1 MAHWSPDLPPAEVY
15 AWGDERLDGLVRA
28 VNDAPEVAL
37 DTETTGLNNMRDHAV
52 IWSLAFGR
60 RRICMK
66 ADTLRAFDRTFR
78 DPSRTWIF
86 HNAKFDAH
94 MLANLG
100 FTIAGRWLDTAV
112 MHALLY
118 EETSHK
124 LKDVHKQ
131 MFGWS
136 WAGFKQTFGNFP
148 ESETARVLYENW
160 DNARQKVVEYASNDA
175 YGTLNVKTKLY
186 DELEK
191 ELVFSLFPDEYPN
204 MLAIYEKTEA
214 PFTKVLWKCERAGM
228 KVDFDYLQTIADPV
242 NEELAR
248 VQRETTRLAGELV
261 NIDSPAQLRRLFFD
275 KLKLTPTH
283 YTKGGK
289 KGIREPSTDA
299 DFLEANAD
307 HPICASILRERELG
321 KLKGTYIDTLPTLVD
336 QYRRMHPTYNQD
348 VARCMPA
355 GELVLTNRG
364 YIPVEQVAVGDL
376 VLSHM
381 GVPRAVIELSR
392 HAPAMV
398 YLICFA
404 NGNTLRTT
412 GNHEYLT
419 PTGWVRADALRP
431 GDTVIAHTNAEEWST
446 PAAWD
451 ADAPGRRPPATFG
464 ETKVVTWMATYPRE
478 TYGLTVDID
487 HSHVT
492 GGLVTHNTG
501 RLSAKNPNCFHP
513 DTEFLT
519 RDGWVRCEDLQEG
532 VEVAEYRPDGT
543 IAFVQPTAHYVF
555 EVDKLVSLRNQHTRL
570 LVTEEHRCL
579 LRHRK
584 TGALR
589 VFHAK
594 DYPEDWQQIHAG
606 TYTSSTHENQLLRA
620 DGAPWSAAFIR
631 LILATQADGT
641 YDKSGA
647 ISFAFKKERKTRRL
661 LEILTALGAQHT
673 YHVDSYGRARIRLPK
688 QPLVEELQ
696 RIMPEKVLGAWV
708 LQLLPWQLNELC
720 DEVVFWDGSWSRKNS
735 YASKDPRNASW
746 VQLAFTL
753 TNRRAHWRV
762 YRAKKRLSYQ
772 VDVTQRDDSMTTNIK
787 KETVPYKGKVYCV
800 SVPSTFV
807 LTRLEGQISI
817 TGQSQNFP
825 NTDNDKFGIRGAFTC
840 EPGNTLIVIDYCL
853 APGTRLLHSDLTWK
867 RIDETSV
874 GDELI
879 GFDEELR
886 GSKFKRTRVT
896 SVKHLERPC
905 ITVVTDRGTV
915 TASTE
920 HLWVVRPAS
929 GDRANLRRWVRTDE
943 LQPGDRISF
952 FVPPWETDRSYGAG
966 YLAGAYDGEGW
977 VHQSRVSFAQNEG
990 VVLDRTT
997 DLLRERGFETY
1008 NDDTLTCRRRTIANG
1023 DALRFLGTIRPAR
1036 LLPRAAQMWEGRRTW
1051 GRNSRPATVLRVE
1064 GKGVQSVVAVGTT
1077 SRTFIAEGFLS
1088 HNCALEM
1095 RLLAAAAGEPDMLRI
1110 FQEGKDIHMGNA
1122 SMVFGLPYEDLVK
1135 AKKTDK
1141 LVKEGKLPPEEMT
1154 EYFRECLRRRSQ
1166 VKSVGFGMNY
1176 GLKENKLAQQLGITK
1191 DEALDL
1197 MRRYMERYPTVEHF
1211 YKSAIE
1217 SCKETCRAYSILGRR
1232 RYLPEIWS
1240 NKSMIR
1246 WQAERRAVNMEI
1258 QGGAADVVRLA
1269 MLACDALD
1277 LEGEHGCYMLAQIHD
1292 ELVFECPIEEAE
1304 EAKGKIIQAMMHPF
1318 PKDLPVTL
1326 EVSAGTGPNWRDAK

>member
-355 GELVLTNRG
+355 GELVLTSRG
-364 YIPVEQVAVGDL
+364 YIPVERVAVGDL
-376 VLSHM
+376 VLSHT
-381 GVPRAVIELSR
+381 GVPRAVTELSR
-392 HAPAMV
+392 HAPRPIYRV
-398 YLICFA
+398 HLS
-404 NGNTLRTT
+404 NGLELRTT
-412 GNHEYLT
+412 GNHEYHT
-419 PTGWVRADALRP
+419 PTGWVRADALVP
-431 GDTVIAHTNAEEWST
+431 GTSVTIHSTAEEWRGIAGWCDFEVSSWGRVRNRKTGRVLAQRPKGRWGHLKVTLRRNGAQLRGPDKKDVATHRLVLRAFGSAPPKGRAETRHLNGIAWDNTHANLCWGT
-446 PAAWD
+446 PHENRQDARRHGTMSHRRAERTHLTEEAVQSIRQAGRKPSSSPTAKLNYEVAEKIRAEGLPPRQVAAAYEISYTAAWNILHGKVYRHPERSKNPT
-451 ADAPGRRPPATFG
+451 AAALAQTFG
-464 ETKVVTWMATYPRE
+464 VSAGHIRAIQAGDAWEEEGHIEGSRADFAVAQVVEVVVESPAE
-478 TYGLTVDID
+478 TYGLTVAID

-492 GGLVTHNTG
+492 GGIVTHNTG

-519 RDGWVRCEDLQEG
+519 RDGWVRCADLPEG
-532 VEVAEYRPDGT
+532 VEIAEYRPDGT

-720 DEVVFWDGSWSRKNS
+720 GEVVFWDGSWSRKNS

-762 YRAKKRLSYQ
+762 YRAKKGLSYQ

-840 EPGNTLIVIDYCL
+840 EPGNTLIVIDY
-853 APGTRLLHSDLTWK
+853 S
-867 RIDETSV
+867 
-874 GDELI
+874 
-879 GFDEELR
+879 
-886 GSKFKRTRVT
+886 
-896 SVKHLERPC
+896 
-905 ITVVTDRGTV
+905 
-915 TASTE
+915 
-920 HLWVVRPAS
+920 
-929 GDRANLRRWVRTDE
+929 
-943 LQPGDRISF
+943 
-952 FVPPWETDRSYGAG
+952 
-966 YLAGAYDGEGW
+966 
-977 VHQSRVSFAQNEG
+977 
-990 VVLDRTT
+990 
-997 DLLRERGFETY
+997 
-1008 NDDTLTCRRRTIANG
+1008 
-1023 DALRFLGTIRPAR
+1023 
-1036 LLPRAAQMWEGRRTW
+1036 
-1051 GRNSRPATVLRVE
+1051 
-1064 GKGVQSVVAVGTT
+1064 
-1077 SRTFIAEGFLS
+1077 
-1088 HNCALEM
+1088 ALEM

>member
-532 VEVAEYRPDGT
+532 VEIAEYRPDGT

-762 YRAKKRLSYQ
+762 YRAKKGLSYQ

-840 EPGNTLIVIDYCL
+840 EPGNTLIVIDY
-853 APGTRLLHSDLTWK
+853 S
-867 RIDETSV
+867 
-874 GDELI
+874 
-879 GFDEELR
+879 
-886 GSKFKRTRVT
+886 
-896 SVKHLERPC
+896 
-905 ITVVTDRGTV
+905 
-915 TASTE
+915 
-920 HLWVVRPAS
+920 
-929 GDRANLRRWVRTDE
+929 
-943 LQPGDRISF
+943 
-952 FVPPWETDRSYGAG
+952 
-966 YLAGAYDGEGW
+966 
-977 VHQSRVSFAQNEG
+977 
-990 VVLDRTT
+990 
-997 DLLRERGFETY
+997 
-1008 NDDTLTCRRRTIANG
+1008 
-1023 DALRFLGTIRPAR
+1023 
-1036 LLPRAAQMWEGRRTW
+1036 
-1051 GRNSRPATVLRVE
+1051 
-1064 GKGVQSVVAVGTT
+1064 
-1077 SRTFIAEGFLS
+1077 
-1088 HNCALEM
+1088 ALEM